1 MSAFAK
7 RVTFA
12 IAAIIVAIAMI
23 LSIVSIS
30 TDLWITASYEGIKY
44 QQGLWR
50 GCVEGLSQER
60 QCSKFDK
67 EVIAGTI
74 TVLLY
79 WL

>member
-7 RVTFA
+7 QVTFA
-12 IAAIIVAIAMI
+12 IAAIIVAIA
-23 LSIVSIS
+23 VS
-30 TDLWITASYEGIKY
+30 TDLWITASADGITL

-50 GCVEGLSQER
+50 QCVEGLSQER
-60 QCSKFDK
+60 QCIKFDK

-74 TVLLY
+74 TILLY

>member
-1 MSAFAK
+1 MSALAK

-23 LSIVSIS
+23 LSIVSVS
-30 TDLWITASYEGIKY
+30 TDLWITINVEGIKY

-50 GCVEGLSQER
+50 QCVECLDQER
-60 QCSKFDK
+60 QCSKLDK

-74 TVLLY
+74 NK
-79 WL
+79 

>member
-1 MSAFAK
+1 MSALAK

-23 LSIVSIS
+23 LSIVSVS
-30 TDLWITASYEGIKY
+30 TDLWTTGNVEGIKY

-50 GCVEGLSQER
+50 GCVKVLSQER
-60 QCSKFDK
+60 QCVKFDK
-67 EVIAGTI
+67 EVIEGTI
-74 TVLLY
+74 TILLY

>member
-1 MSAFAK
+1 MSTLAK

-23 LSIVSIS
+23 LSIVSVS
-30 TDLWITASYEGIKY
+30 TDLWITASFENVKI

-50 GCVEGLSQER
+50 ECEESLSQER
-60 QCSKFDK
+60 QCIKFDK
-67 EVIAGTI
+67 ELIAGTI
-74 TVLLY
+74 TILLY

>member
-1 MSAFAK
+1 MSTPAK

-23 LSIVSIS
+23 LSIVSVS
-30 TDLWITASYEGIKY
+30 TDLWITASFENVKI

-50 GCVEGLSQER
+50 KCEEGLSQER

-67 EVIAGTI
+67 ELIEGTI
-74 TVLLY
+74 TILLN

>member
-1 MSAFAK
+1 MSALAK

-23 LSIVSIS
+23 LSIVSVS
-30 TDLWITASYEGIKY
+30 TDLWITANFEGIQY

-50 GCVEGLSQER
+50 GCAEVLSLR
-60 QCSKFDK
+60 QCIKFHK
-67 EVIAGTI
+67 EEIEGTI